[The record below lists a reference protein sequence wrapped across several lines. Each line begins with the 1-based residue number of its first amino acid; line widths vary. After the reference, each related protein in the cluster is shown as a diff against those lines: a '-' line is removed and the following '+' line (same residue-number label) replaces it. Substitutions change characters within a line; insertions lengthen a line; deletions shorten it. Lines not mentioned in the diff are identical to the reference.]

1 MNYQL
6 LKQEIVD
13 DPLSQGYSAFLPD
26 STGWVANMLNERKFQ
41 AAKTRMVT
49 ARGIM
54 ASYGIGPTQGALFL
68 DKLESLSANIPA
80 LKWAMKFL
88 QQETGIDVGE
98 PATQIMLTSLIGV
111 GGITQ
116 AEIDGVKAMAIQPAS
131 RAEVLFGSDII
142 VTEHDVIK
150 AMEV

>member
-68 DKLESLSANIPA
+68 DKLESLSANIPS

-116 AEIDGVKAMAIQPAS
+116 AEVDGVKAMAIQPAS

>member
-41 AAKTRMVT
+41 AFKTRMVT

-88 QQETGIDVGE
+88 QQETGLDVGE

-116 AEIDGVKAMAIQPAS
+116 AEVDGVKAMAIQPAS
-131 RAEVLFGSDII
+131 RAEVLFGSDIV

>member
-13 DPLSQGYSAFLPD
+13 DPLSQGYSDFLPD

-54 ASYGIGPTQGALFL
+54 ASYGIGTTQGALFL
-68 DKLESLSANIPA
+68 DKLETLSANIPA

-98 PATQIMLTSLIGV
+98 PATQTMLTSLIGV

-116 AEIDGVKAMAIQPAS
+116 AEVDGVKAMAIQPAS
-131 RAEVLFGSDII
+131 RAEVLFGSDVI

>member
-41 AAKTRMVT
+41 AFKTRMVT

-68 DKLESLSANIPA
+68 DKLESLSANVPA

-116 AEIDGVKAMAIQPAS
+116 AEVDGVKAMAIQPAS
-131 RAEVLFGSDII
+131 RAEVLFGSDVI

>member
-13 DPLSQGYSAFLPD
+13 DPLFQGYSAFLPD

-88 QQETGIDVGE
+88 QQETGLDVGE

-131 RAEVLFGSDII
+131 RAEVLFGSDVI

>member
-1 MNYQL
+1 MNYQF
-6 LKQEIVD
+6 LKQEIID

-98 PATQIMLTSLIGV
+98 SATQIMLTSLIGV

-131 RAEVLFGSDII
+131 RAEVLFGSDVI

>member
-1 MNYQL
+1 MNYPL
-6 LKQEIVD
+6 LKPEIVD
-13 DPLSQGYSAFLPD
+13 DPLFQGYSAFLPD

-41 AAKTRMVT
+41 AVKTRMVT

-116 AEIDGVKAMAIQPAS
+116 AEVDGVKAMAIQPAS

>member
-26 STGWVANMLNERKFQ
+26 STGWVANMLNERKLQ

-68 DKLESLSANIPA
+68 DKLESLSANIPS

-116 AEIDGVKAMAIQPAS
+116 AEVDGVKAMAIQPAS

>member
-41 AAKTRMVT
+41 AVKTRMVT

-88 QQETGIDVGE
+88 QQETGLDVGE
-98 PATQIMLTSLIGV
+98 PATQTMLTSLIGV

-116 AEIDGVKAMAIQPAS
+116 AEVDGVKAMAIQPAS
-131 RAEVLFGSDII
+131 RAEVLFGSDIV

>member
-41 AAKTRMVT
+41 AVKTRMVT

-88 QQETGIDVGE
+88 QQETGLDVGE

-116 AEIDGVKAMAIQPAS
+116 AEVDGVKAMALQPAS
-131 RAEVLFGSDII
+131 RAEVLFGSDVI

>member
-41 AAKTRMVT
+41 AFKTRMVT

-68 DKLESLSANIPA
+68 DKLEALSANIPA

-88 QQETGIDVGE
+88 QQETGLDVGE

-116 AEIDGVKAMAIQPAS
+116 AEVDGVKAMAIQPAS
-131 RAEVLFGSDII
+131 RAEVLFGSDVI

>member
-41 AAKTRMVT
+41 AVKSRMVT

-54 ASYGIGPTQGALFL
+54 ASYGIGPTQGSLFL
-68 DKLESLSANIPA
+68 DKLESLSANIPS

-116 AEIDGVKAMAIQPAS
+116 AEVDGVKAMAIQPAS

>member
-13 DPLSQGYSAFLPD
+13 DPLFQGYSAFLPD

-88 QQETGIDVGE
+88 QQETGLDVGE

-116 AEIDGVKAMAIQPAS
+116 AEVDGVKAMAIQPAS
-131 RAEVLFGSDII
+131 RAEVLFGSDVI

>member
-6 LKQEIVD
+6 LKQEIVN

-41 AAKTRMVT
+41 AVKNRMVT

-54 ASYGIGPTQGALFL
+54 ASYGIGSTQGALFL
-68 DKLESLSANIPA
+68 DKLEALSANIPA

-88 QQETGIDVGE
+88 QQETGLDVGE

-116 AEIDGVKAMAIQPAS
+116 AEVDGVKAMALQPAS
-131 RAEVLFGSDII
+131 RAEVLFGSDVI

-150 AMEV
+150 SMEV

>member
-41 AAKTRMVT
+41 AVKTRMVT

-88 QQETGIDVGE
+88 QQETGLDVGE

-116 AEIDGVKAMAIQPAS
+116 AEVDGVKAMAIQPAS

>member
-6 LKQEIVD
+6 LKQEIID
-13 DPLSQGYSAFLPD
+13 DPLSQEYSAFLPD

-41 AAKTRMVT
+41 AVKTRMVT

-88 QQETGIDVGE
+88 QQETGLDVGE
-98 PATQIMLTSLIGV
+98 SATQLMLTSLIGV

-116 AEIDGVKAMAIQPAS
+116 AEVDGVKAMALQPAS
-131 RAEVLFGSDII
+131 RAEVLFGSDVI

>member
-41 AAKTRMVT
+41 AFKTRMVT

-68 DKLESLSANIPA
+68 DKLEALSANIPA

-88 QQETGIDVGE
+88 QQETGLDVGE
-98 PATQIMLTSLIGV
+98 PATQTMLTSLIGV

-116 AEIDGVKAMAIQPAS
+116 AEVDGVKAMAIQPAS
-131 RAEVLFGSDII
+131 RAEVLFGSDIV

>member
-116 AEIDGVKAMAIQPAS
+116 AEVDGVKAMAIQPAS

>member
-13 DPLSQGYSAFLPD
+13 DPLFQGYSAFLPD

-41 AAKTRMVT
+41 AFKTRMVT

-88 QQETGIDVGE
+88 QQETGLDVGE

-116 AEIDGVKAMAIQPAS
+116 AEVDGVKAMAIQPAS
-131 RAEVLFGSDII
+131 RAEVLFGSDIV

>member
-13 DPLSQGYSAFLPD
+13 DPLFQGYSAFLPD

-41 AAKTRMVT
+41 AFKTRMVT

-88 QQETGIDVGE
+88 QQETGLDVGE
-98 PATQIMLTSLIGV
+98 PATQTMLTSLIGV

-116 AEIDGVKAMAIQPAS
+116 AEVDGVKAMAIQPAS
-131 RAEVLFGSDII
+131 RAEVLFGSDVI

>member
-41 AAKTRMVT
+41 AVKTRMVT

-88 QQETGIDVGE
+88 QQETGLDVGE

-116 AEIDGVKAMAIQPAS
+116 AEVDGVKAMAMQPAS
-131 RAEVLFGSDII
+131 RVEVLFGSDTI

>member
-88 QQETGIDVGE
+88 QQETGLDVGE

-131 RAEVLFGSDII
+131 RAEVLFGSDVI

>member
-41 AAKTRMVT
+41 AVKTRMVT
-49 ARGIM
+49 TRGIM

-68 DKLESLSANIPA
+68 DKLEALSANIPA

-88 QQETGIDVGE
+88 QQETGLDVGE
-98 PATQIMLTSLIGV
+98 PATQTMLTSLIGV

-116 AEIDGVKAMAIQPAS
+116 AEVDGVKAMAIQPAS
-131 RAEVLFGSDII
+131 RAEVLFGSDIV

>member
-26 STGWVANMLNERKFQ
+26 STGWVANILNERKFQ
-41 AAKTRMVT
+41 AFKTRMVT

-88 QQETGIDVGE
+88 QQETGLDVGE

-116 AEIDGVKAMAIQPAS
+116 AEVDGVKAMAIQPAS
-131 RAEVLFGSDII
+131 RAEVLFGSDVI

>member
-13 DPLSQGYSAFLPD
+13 DPLFQGYSAFLPD

-41 AAKTRMVT
+41 AFKTRMVT

-88 QQETGIDVGE
+88 QQETGLDVGE

-116 AEIDGVKAMAIQPAS
+116 AEVDGVKAMAIQPAS
-131 RAEVLFGSDII
+131 RAEVLFGSDVI

>member
-41 AAKTRMVT
+41 AVKTRMVT

-88 QQETGIDVGE
+88 QQETGLDVGE

-116 AEIDGVKAMAIQPAS
+116 AEVDGVKAMATQPAS
-131 RAEVLFGSDII
+131 RAEVLFGSDVI

>member
-6 LKQEIVD
+6 LKQEIID

-98 PATQIMLTSLIGV
+98 SATQIMLTSLIGV

-131 RAEVLFGSDII
+131 RAEVLFGSDVI

>member
-98 PATQIMLTSLIGV
+98 SATQIMLTSLIGV

-131 RAEVLFGSDII
+131 RAEVLFGSDVI

>member
-80 LKWAMKFL
+80 VKWAMKFL

-98 PATQIMLTSLIGV
+98 SATQIMLTSLIGV

-116 AEIDGVKAMAIQPAS
+116 AEVDGVKAMAIQPAS
-131 RAEVLFGSDII
+131 RAEVLFGSDVI

>member
-13 DPLSQGYSAFLPD
+13 DPLFQGYSAFLPD

-88 QQETGIDVGE
+88 QQETGLDVGE

-116 AEIDGVKAMAIQPAS
+116 AEVDGVKAMAMQPAS
-131 RAEVLFGSDII
+131 RAEVLFGSDVI